1 MNGSSIKDEESYTI
15 TSINIAAKMGQFGRL
30 GFVKEKLRVRNA
42 WVEYIKNDGVL
53 VEPNKYI
60 SIQ

>member
-1 MNGSSIKDEESYTI
+1 
-15 TSINIAAKMGQFGRL
+15 MGQFGRL